1 MLLGQQRMRVCTSKN
16 TKEQAQDPWALLGQH
31 RMGVCTSKS
40 TREQAQEGPRAFQN
54 CEFQVR
60 IRDPVSKGRWDS
72 SGEYMTPE

>member
-54 CEFQVR
+54 CSR
-60 IRDPVSKGRWDS
+60 
-72 SGEYMTPE
+72 